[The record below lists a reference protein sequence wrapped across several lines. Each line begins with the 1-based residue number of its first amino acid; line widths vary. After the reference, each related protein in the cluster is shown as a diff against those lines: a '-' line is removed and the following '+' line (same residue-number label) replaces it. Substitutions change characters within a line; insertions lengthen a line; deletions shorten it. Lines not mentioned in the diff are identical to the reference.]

1 MILVLQFDGIFDFLG
16 TIIILYIV
24 TKIASN
30 RCDEQEKQAKIEH
43 NYARNPPQSWCEDI
57 HACTLYSCF

>member
-24 TKIASN
+24 IKIASK
-30 RCDEQEKQAKIEH
+30 RCDEKEKIE
-43 NYARNPPQSWCEDI
+43 NSLKRIP
-57 HACTLYSCF
+57 

>member
-24 TKIASN
+24 IKLRLKDVMS
-30 RCDEQEKQAKIEH
+30 KKK
-43 NYARNPPQSWCEDI
+43 
-57 HACTLYSCF
+57 